1 MAIGKAILSGIKAI
15 TKTAPKSGRKT
26 ITQKFGKE
34 ASKLVSQG
42 EMTSHSAFVLGKTV
56 RETGEQAIKA
66 ASDEAM
72 KRTALVYG
80 GVGAGTTIAALSFGL
95 TQKDK
100 ADKLQAQTEQLNG
113 VQQELDKANAEL
125 AKRQEELEKAQKEA
139 QEAQNA
145 LEEKR
150 QEDAEKT
157 QPQEYT
163 VKKGDCFW
171 NIAKDFLINEV
182 HKDEQDYK
190 PTNQEI
196 LDLATKFME
205 DNSYEFDEN
214 KFNSEPPLY
223 PGDKLNLAA

>member
-80 GVGAGTTIAALSFGL
+80 GVGASTTIAALSFGL
-95 TQKDK
+95 TQKGK

-139 QEAQNA
+139 QEAQKA